1 MIRIEKDNV
10 MNKQCIYVPFAV
22 LVATLAACSAT
33 PQKDIPGLS
42 SGIDTANAGHYRQAI
57 MHEELAEKK
66 LEEANKAL
74 AHWKN
79 DHYWNI
85 NDQQKAK
92 DAAQAAAEHRLASE
106 KEMCQWLTQVHSQN
120 HIQDGPVSA
129 QHTAVFFADG
139 SATPY
144 KSEEHE
150 IAILGTYLEAHPD
163 ATVDVTASTDT
174 VGGSSSNQSLSEK
187 RASFVRNMLIKHGA
201 KADQLHIKTMGE
213 ATGPDNTRN
222 QNHRVVSM
230 VTIHPAYSDCSD
242 LK

>member
-1 MIRIEKDNV
+1 

-22 LVATLAACSAT
+22 LVAALAACSAP
-33 PQKDIPGLS
+33 PQKDVPGLS
-42 SGIDTANAGHYRQAI
+42 SGIDAANAGHYRQSI
-57 MHEELAEKK
+57 YHEQLAEAK
-66 LEEANKAL
+66 LAEADKAL
-74 AHWKN
+74 ANWKN

-92 DAAQAAAEHRLASE
+92 DAAQEAAQHRLASE

-120 HIQDGPVSA
+120 HLQDGPVSA

-144 KSEEHE
+144 KSEQHE
-150 IAILGTYLEAHPD
+150 IAILGTYLETHPEVT
-163 ATVDVTASTDT
+163 ADVTAYTDT
-174 VGGSSSNQSLSEK
+174 VGSAASNQGLSER
-187 RASFVRNMLIKHGA
+187 RASFVRDLLVKHGA
-201 KADQLHIKTMGE
+201 KAAQLNIKTLGE
-213 ATGPDNTRN
+213 AHGPDNTRD

-230 VTIHPAYSDCSD
+230 VTVHPAYADCPD

>member
-1 MIRIEKDNV
+1 MKR
-10 MNKQCIYVPFAV
+10 QCIKVPFAV
-22 LVATLAACSAT
+22 LVASLAACAT

-42 SGIDTANAGHYRQAI
+42 SGIDAANAGHYRQAI
-57 MHEELAEKK
+57 MHEEAAEKK
-66 LEEANKAL
+66 LAEANKAL
-74 AHWKN
+74 AQWKN

-106 KEMCQWLTQVHSQN
+106 REMCQWLTQVHSQN
-120 HIQDGPVSA
+120 HVQDGPLSA

-150 IAILGTYLEAHPD
+150 IAILGSYLRANPD
-163 ATVDVTASTDT
+163 ATADVTASTDT
-174 VGGSSSNQSLSEK
+174 VGSTTSNQSLSDR

-201 KADQLHIKTMGE
+201 SAGQLNVKAVGE
-213 ATGPDNTRN
+213 AAGPANTRN
-222 QNHRVVSM
+222 QNHRVVTM
-230 VTIHPAYSDCSD
+230 VTVHPAYADCPE

>member
-1 MIRIEKDNV
+1 
-10 MNKQCIYVPFAV
+10 MNKQFIYVPFAV

-42 SGIDTANAGHYRQAI
+42 SGIDAANAGHYRQSI
-57 MHEELAEKK
+57 MHEQEAEKK
-66 LEEANKAL
+66 LAEADNAL

-92 DAAQAAAEHRLASE
+92 DAAQAAADHRLASE
-106 KEMCQWLTQVHSQN
+106 KELCQWLTQVHSQN
-120 HIQDGPVSA
+120 HLLDALVSA

-144 KSEEHE
+144 KSEQHE
-150 IAILGTYLEAHPD
+150 IAILGNYLEAHPD
-163 ATVDVTASTDT
+163 IAVDVVASTDT
-174 VGGSSSNQSLSEK
+174 VGNTTSNQSLSDK
-187 RASFVRNMLIKHGA
+187 RASFVRKMLIKHGA
-201 KADQLHIKTMGE
+201 KVEQLNIKALGE
-213 ATGPDNTRN
+213 AHGPDNTRD

-230 VTIHPAYSDCSD
+230 VTVHPAYADCPD

>member
-1 MIRIEKDNV
+1 
-10 MNKQCIYVPFAV
+10 MNKPYIYVPFAV
-22 LVATLAACSAT
+22 LVATLAACSAP
-33 PQKDIPGLS
+33 PQKDVPGLS
-42 SGIDTANAGHYRQAI
+42 SGIDAANAGHYRQAI

-66 LEEANKAL
+66 LAEADKAL
-74 AHWKN
+74 AHWKD

-120 HIQDGPVSA
+120 HLQDESVSA

-139 SATPY
+139 SAKAY
-144 KSEEHE
+144 KSEQHE
-150 IAILGTYLEAHPD
+150 IAILGAYLETHPD
-163 ATVDVTASTDT
+163 VSADVIAYTDT
-174 VGGSSSNQSLSEK
+174 VGSAASNQKLSEK
-187 RASFVRNMLIKHGA
+187 RAAFVSQMLVKHGA
-201 KADQLHIKTMGE
+201 KMEQLHVKTLGE
-213 ATGPDNTRN
+213 AHGPDNTRD

-230 VTIHPAYSDCSD
+230 VTVHPTYVDCPD

>member
-1 MIRIEKDNV
+1 

-74 AHWKN
+74 AHWKS

-92 DAAQAAAEHRLASE
+92 DAAQSAAEHRLASE

-120 HIQDGPVSA
+120 HVQDGPVSA

-163 ATVDVTASTDT
+163 VTVDVTASTDT
-174 VGGSSSNQSLSEK
+174 VGSSASNQSLSDR

-201 KADQLHIKTMGE
+201 KVDQLHIKTMGE
-213 ATGPDNTRN
+213 AHGPDNTRD

-230 VTIHPAYSDCSD
+230 VTVHAAYADCPD

>member
-1 MIRIEKDNV
+1 MK
-10 MNKQCIYVPFAV
+10 KQCIHVPFAV

-42 SGIDTANAGHYRQAI
+42 AGIDNANAGHYRQAI
-57 MHEELAEKK
+57 YHEEMAEAK
-66 LEEANKAL
+66 LQEANKAL
-74 AHWKN
+74 ALWKN

-92 DAAQAAAEHRLASE
+92 DAAKAAADHRSASE
-106 KEMCQWLTQVHSQN
+106 KEMCQWLTQVHSKN
-120 HIQDGPVSA
+120 HLGDTPVSS

-150 IAILGTYLEAHPD
+150 IAILGTYLAAHPEVN
-163 ATVDVTASTDT
+163 VDITASADM
-174 VGGSSSNQSLSEK
+174 VGTSASNKTLSDR
-187 RASFVRNMLIKHGA
+187 RAAFVRDNLIKHGA
-201 KADQLHIKTMGE
+201 KPGQLNVKSIGAAGPAHHDQ
-213 ATGPDNTRN
+213 NY
-222 QNHRVVSM
+222 RVVSM
-230 VTIHPAYSDCSD
+230 VTVHPAYADCAD

>member
-1 MIRIEKDNV
+1 

-22 LVATLAACSAT
+22 LVTTLAACSAT
-33 PQKDIPGLS
+33 PQKDVSGLS
-42 SGIDTANAGHYRQAI
+42 SGIDNANAGHYRQSI
-57 MHEELAEKK
+57 YHEQLAEEK

-74 AHWKN
+74 ANWKN

-92 DAAQAAAEHRLASE
+92 DAAQAAADHRLASE
-106 KEMCQWLTQVHSQN
+106 KELCQWLTQVHSQN
-120 HIQDGPVSA
+120 HRLDEASSA
-129 QHTAVFFADG
+129 QHTAIFFADG

-150 IAILGTYLEAHPD
+150 IAILGTYLAAHPD
-163 ATVDVTASTDT
+163 VSVNVTASADT
-174 VGGSSSNQSLSEK
+174 VGSATSNQSLSER
-187 RASFVRNMLIKHGA
+187 RASFVRDMLIKHGA
-201 KADQLHIKTMGE
+201 KPGQLNVKAVG
-213 ATGPDNTRN
+213 AAGPAHTHN

-230 VTIHPAYSDCSD
+230 VTVHPAYSDCPN

>member
-1 MIRIEKDNV
+1 
-10 MNKQCIYVPFAV
+10 MNKQFIRVPFAV
-22 LVATLAACSAT
+22 LVAALAACTT

-42 SGIDTANAGHYRQAI
+42 AGIDAANAGHYRQAI
-57 MHEELAEKK
+57 MHEELAEEK
-66 LEEANKAL
+66 LNEADKAL
-74 AHWKN
+74 ANWKK

-120 HIQDGPVSA
+120 HLQDASLST
-129 QHTAVFFADG
+129 QHSAVFFADG

-144 KSEEHE
+144 KTDEHE
-150 IAILGTYLEAHPD
+150 IAIIGTFLEAHPE
-163 ATVDVTASTDT
+163 ASVDVTAYTDT
-174 VGGSSSNQSLSEK
+174 VGNAASNQNLADK
-187 RASFVRNMLIKHGA
+187 RASFVSKILIKHGA
-201 KADQLHIKTMGE
+201 KSEQLHIKTVGE
-213 ATGPDNTRN
+213 AHGPDNTRD

-230 VTIHPAYSDCSD
+230 VTVHPAYADCAD

>member
-1 MIRIEKDNV
+1 

-22 LVATLAACSAT
+22 LVASLAACSAP

-42 SGIDTANAGHYRQAI
+42 AGIDNANAGHYRQAI
-57 MHEELAEKK
+57 MHEELAEEK
-66 LEEANKAL
+66 LEEADEAL
-74 AHWKN
+74 AHWKK

-92 DAAQAAAEHRLASE
+92 DAAQAAADHRLASE

-120 HIQDGPVSA
+120 HIQDGPVSS

-150 IAILGTYLEAHPD
+150 IAILGTYLKAHPEV
-163 ATVDVTASTDT
+163 TVDVTASTDT
-174 VGGSSSNQSLSEK
+174 VGSATSNQSLSDR
-187 RASFVRNMLIKHGA
+187 RAAFVRNMLIKHGA
-201 KADQLHIKTMGE
+201 SVEQLNVKAVG
-213 ATGPDNTRN
+213 AAAGPANTRN

-230 VTIHPAYSDCSD
+230 VTVHPAYADCPD